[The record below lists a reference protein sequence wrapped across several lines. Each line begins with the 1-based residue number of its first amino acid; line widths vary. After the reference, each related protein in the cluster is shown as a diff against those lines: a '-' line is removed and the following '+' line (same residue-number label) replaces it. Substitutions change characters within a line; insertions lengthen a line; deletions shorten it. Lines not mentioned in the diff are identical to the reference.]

1 MTINTNSTY
10 LLQRLNAP
18 RENTPAGDWAV
29 KVDRTFGEGGLGLG
43 LSEEARKLF
52 RHVLVFDYM
61 GSAEFEFGAI
71 PQSLGRIAQTKDL
84 VAFEFVLKAADIKH
98 GYWRERTVR
107 DLRAQEIAKAKAA
120 GKKPPRAKKPV
131 FKDIVDR
138 TFYVLC
144 AADQREY
151 AEQLIK
157 NLAKG
162 EQRLKDSSRIE
173 SILDPDPRYASHTT
187 PQGWLNL
194 SEDFFFFVDRT
205 MFERVCDIFQVK
217 IGE

>member
-1 MTINTNSTY
+1 MAIDTNSTY

-18 RENTPAGDWAV
+18 HEDTPKGDWAV
-29 KVDRTFGEGGLGLG
+29 KIDRTFGEGGLGLG

-84 VAFEFVLKAADIKH
+84 VPFEFVLKASDIKP
-98 GYWRERTVR
+98 GYWREQTTRN
-107 DLRAQEIAKAKAA
+107 LRAQELAKAKAA

-131 FKDIVDR
+131 FKDIVNR
-138 TFYVLC
+138 TFYILC
-144 AADQREY
+144 SSELRDY
-151 AEQLIK
+151 VVQLIK
-157 NLAKG
+157 NLASG
-162 EQRLKDSSRIE
+162 AQRLKDTSLME
-173 SILDPDPRYASHTT
+173 SVLDPDPRYIGRT
-187 PQGWLNL
+187 PQGWLEL
-194 SEDFFFFVDRT
+194 DHGFFFFVDRT

-217 IGE
+217 IEG